1 MDGAREDG
9 RWCGRTGRVKIRR
22 RAVDRGRERMK
33 VEGVSWRKVHG
44 GMDGGGVE
52 GVGICRMM

>member
-1 MDGAREDG
+1 MDGARGDG

-33 VEGVSWRKVHG
+33 VEGVSWRKVQG
-44 GMDGGGVE
+44 GREGVE
-52 GVGICRMM
+52 WRASGYVE